1 MCSVF
6 LLSCRVDVSWTL
18 HFISSDRIKR
28 LGPHR
33 LSCKLLTAQNPDE
46 LLLLWY
52 FKKSWNLSV
61 FMFVSAHVMNYW
73 AVSKK
78 IRAIDLSEHVIDAW
92 FKLIT
97 DSNHRAVCV
106 CVCVLWGPAH
116 TNTFFLKQSFFCVFQ
131 PLVHKRLCNL
141 RRRLNEQKLWCLN
154 RWWNSDLGADF

>member
-1 MCSVF
+1 MCIFVLLCRSTVLGPHEIWCCSNTVFIQMCSVF

-33 LSCKLLTAQNPDE
+33 LPCKLLTAQNPDE

-106 CVCVLWGPAH
+106 CVCLRSLFHRH
-116 TNTFFLKQSFFCVFQ
+116 TNTQRAPVQS
-131 PLVHKRLCNL
+131 
-141 RRRLNEQKLWCLN
+141 
-154 RWWNSDLGADF
+154 S

>member
-1 MCSVF
+1 MYFCFTMQVYSPGPTLDLMLFQHCFHTDVFSVSLVMSSRCF
-6 LLSCRVDVSWTL
+6 VDATL
-18 HFISSDRIKR
+18 KTFVCISSDWIKR

-33 LSCKLLTAQNPDE
+33 LPCKLLTAQNPDE

-106 CVCVLWGPAH
+106 CVCLRSLFHRH
-116 TNTFFLKQSFFCVFQ
+116 TNTQRAPVQS
-131 PLVHKRLCNL
+131 
-141 RRRLNEQKLWCLN
+141 
-154 RWWNSDLGADF
+154 S